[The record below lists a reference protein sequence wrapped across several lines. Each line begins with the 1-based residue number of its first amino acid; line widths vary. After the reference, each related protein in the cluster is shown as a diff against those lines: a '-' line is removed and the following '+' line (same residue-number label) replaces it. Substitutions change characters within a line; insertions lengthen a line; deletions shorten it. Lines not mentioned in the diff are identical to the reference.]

1 MRLYMYNIDHNI
13 VLMIWLHSYATKFND
28 QTIILLCLP
37 CVRALSRY
45 LGTNDKVQIVVPS
58 TIYTLSFSDRQ
69 MRTIILLQKLSLQVL
84 VAHAPSEMIG
94 LVIGEPAQ
102 SPGL

>member
-1 MRLYMYNIDHNI
+1 MYNIDHHI

-69 MRTIILLQKLSLQVL
+69 MPTIILLQVEPSSFGRPCSLRIDV
-84 VAHAPSEMIG
+84 S
-94 LVIGEPAQ
+94 
-102 SPGL
+102 SDW